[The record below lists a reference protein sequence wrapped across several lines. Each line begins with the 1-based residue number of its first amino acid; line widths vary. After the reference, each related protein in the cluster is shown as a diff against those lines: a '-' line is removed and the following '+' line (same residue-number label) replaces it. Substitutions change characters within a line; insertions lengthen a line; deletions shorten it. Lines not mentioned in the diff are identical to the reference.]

1 MGGWKLDNNDC
12 AQEFSSK
19 QGIFLWLDWGHF
31 FSSMSFS
38 AFCLCPGNQSKVKF
52 KWNRHKHFVG
62 QKSQYNERLCCCM
75 VIEHNIHESWWE
87 ISKEKVE
94 HQKWK
99 QCSVMRKGMTSKQ
112 KTRRKGL
119 VCMQQMEWTENNSF
133 KKTSFCSNRKR
144 YSRAKHQPLKVRG
157 NGNSNTLKKN
167 HLERNKTKAMT
178 HKRR

>member
-38 AFCLCPGNQSKVKF
+38 ALCPGNQSKVKF
-52 KWNRHKHFVG
+52 QWNRHKHFVG
-62 QKSQYNERLCCCM
+62 QKSQYNERLCGCM

-87 ISKEKVE
+87 ISEEKVE
-94 HQKWK
+94 HQRWK
-99 QCSVMRKGMTSKQ
+99 QCSVMRKGMTSEQ
-112 KTRRKGL
+112 KTRKKGL
-119 VCMQQMEWTENNSF
+119 VCKQQMEWTENNSV
-133 KKTSFCSNRKR
+133 KKKLPFAAT
-144 YSRAKHQPLKVRG
+144 G
-157 NGNSNTLKKN
+157 NDTQGQSINHWKFVDMEIQTHWKKN